1 MIDRGRIWVTLPR
14 GGEGWINWPN
24 WDSLPYLISRGESPD
39 LDKSPDLHL
48 IIAKM
53 YGRGQIT

>member
-1 MIDRGRIWVTLPR
+1 MGDAAK

-39 LDKSPDLHL
+39 LDKSPVLHF

-53 YGRGQIT
+53 